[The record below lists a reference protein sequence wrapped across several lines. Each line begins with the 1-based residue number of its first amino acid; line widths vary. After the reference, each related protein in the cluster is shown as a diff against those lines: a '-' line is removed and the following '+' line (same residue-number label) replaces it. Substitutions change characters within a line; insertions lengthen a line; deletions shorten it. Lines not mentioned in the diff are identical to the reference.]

1 MDKKLNSDVFCYRI
15 SNKAR
20 FTKNNN
26 DLVGL
31 RFHHIEQIKV
41 DKSVK
46 IMDYKS
52 SLVALH
58 NNRNVR
64 MTTDLC
70 RNTTYSIAW
79 DEYETDTHMRSDVN
93 GSYRDDNNVEVDN
106 YIESENRMQNRKDGY
121 RC

>member
-1 MDKKLNSDVFCYRI
+1 MDRKLNSDVFCYRI

-20 FTKNNN
+20 FAKNNN

-31 RFHHIEQIKV
+31 RFHHIEHIQT
-41 DKSVK
+41 DKTVK
-46 IMDYKS
+46 ILNYPS

-58 NNRNVR
+58 NDKNIR
-64 MTTDLC
+64 MTAELC
-70 RNTTYSIAW
+70 RHTTYNLIW
-79 DEYETDTHMRSDVN
+79 DDYYSNMTAGRTIDT
-93 GSYRDDNNVEVDN
+93 SYDDYNNVELED